1 LAKLA
6 VAGMPFRIDCRTA
19 GASLQPQ
26 PPPWARDVSRT
37 GWGLASGAIA
47 VIGSILY
54 RGAAPKPKA
63 IPLSDIEILETADTE
78 SLARFSAVI
87 DVRSPA
93 EFAQDH
99 APGAINLPVL
109 TDEERAE
116 VGTIYV
122 QESRFRARR
131 IGAAYV
137 ARNIARHLEGAL
149 AGEAGSF
156 QPLVYCWRGGQRSH
170 AMATI
175 LSQVGWRTTLLAG
188 GYRTWRR
195 HVTARLY
202 DAPLPLR
209 VVLLDGYTGSG
220 KTEVLQRL
228 ATLGQQV
235 VDLEGLAAHRG
246 SLLGALPGQPQPSQK
261 MFESRLLGVLDGL
274 DPARPVIV
282 EAESSKVGERMV
294 PPALWQAMAQAPRIE
309 LSAAPEARARYLVR
323 AYRDI
328 VEDRAAL
335 DEALRRLPTPP
346 GRKRLEAWGQLA
358 DAGDFEALA
367 LALMELHYDPAY
379 RRSSRKEMRASLG
392 VVDLGALEST
402 DLDAAAAEIVRR
414 IGA

>member
-1 LAKLA
+1 
-6 VAGMPFRIDCRTA
+6 M
-19 GASLQPQ
+19 
-26 PPPWARDVSRT
+26 
-37 GWGLASGAIA
+37 
-47 VIGSILY
+47 
-54 RGAAPKPKA
+54 
-63 IPLSDIEILETADTE
+63 
-78 SLARFSAVI
+78 
-87 DVRSPA
+87 RSPA
-93 EFAQDH
+93 EFAEDH

-137 ARNIARHLEGAL
+137 ARNIARHLETAL
-149 AGEAGSF
+149 AGEPGSF
-156 QPLVYCWRGGQRSH
+156 QPLVYCWRGGQRSQ

-175 LSQVGWRTTLLAG
+175 LSQVGWRTTVLQG

-202 DAPLPLR
+202 DAPLPHRL
-209 VVLLDGYTGSG
+209 VLLDGNTGTG
-220 KTEVLQRL
+220 KTEVLARL
-228 ATLGQQV
+228 ASMGRLV
-235 VDLEGLAAHRG
+235 IDLEGLAAHRG
-246 SLLGALPGQPQPSQK
+246 SLLGGFAGRPQPSQK

-274 DPARPVIV
+274 DPGRPVIV

-309 LSAAPEARARYLVR
+309 LSAEPAARARYLVR

-328 VEDRAAL
+328 IANRAAL

-346 GRKRLEAWGQLA
+346 GKKRLEAWGQLA
-358 DAGDFEALA
+358 DAGEFEALA

-379 RRSSRKEMRASLG
+379 RRSSRKDERRSLG
-392 VVDLGALEST
+392 VVDAGGLDGA
-402 DLDAAAAEIVRR
+402 DLDAAAAEIAARVD
-414 IGA
+414 AFAAASKE